1 MSRLRGEKMK
11 QELAKKKE
19 THDKG
24 ILLDPDLEFYMRGP
38 VLEPLITGMCAL
50 RGRSGAEIPGDEP
63 VRIGGVTKRSILY
76 NGTMILLMI
85 SRLYLRKFLGL
96 RL

>member
-1 MSRLRGEKMK
+1 
-11 QELAKKKE
+11 
-19 THDKG
+19 
-24 ILLDPDLEFYMRGP
+24 

-50 RGRSGAEIPGDEP
+50 RGRTAAEIPGDEP

-76 NGTMILLMI
+76 NGSMVLWMII
-85 SRLYLRKFLGL
+85 RLYVRKFLGI